1 MWLLLAAASAL
12 TLGAYEVAKKLALE
26 NNAVIPVLFFNVAI
40 GVAIFLP
47 FSLLSAYTGVLD
59 GTLVYVPQISFAAHM
74 AIFLK
79 AFLVLSSWVF
89 AYYAMKHLPIII
101 TTAIKSTQPAII
113 LIGAILIFAER
124 LNGYQWAGMI
134 VSIVALMMFSFAGKK
149 EGIVFEKNK
158 WVWCIFAATLLG
170 AVSSLWDKH
179 LVISFDKI
187 AVQVY
192 TAYYQLVLMI
202 PLIFLLWYPR
212 RKKSTPFRWRWA
224 VLWVTLF
231 LTVSDFLYFYS
242 LSLDGALVSV
252 VSTIRKAGVV
262 VPFFAGIILFKEK
275 NIKTKAVLLGFVLL
289 GMYLLYL
296 GS

>member
-113 LIGAILIFAER
+113 LIGAILVFAER

>member
-1 MWLLLAAASAL
+1 MWLILAAASAV

-26 NNAVIPVLFFNVAI
+26 NNAVIPVLFLNVAI
-40 GVAIFLP
+40 GVAVFLP
-47 FSLLSAYTGVLD
+47 FNLLSAYTELLD
-59 GTLVYVPQISFAAHM
+59 GTAVYVPQINFTAHAA
-74 AIFLK
+74 IVLK

-101 TTAIKSTQPAII
+101 TTAIKSTQPAFI
-113 LIGAILIFAER
+113 LVGAILVFAER

-134 VSIVALMMFSFAGKK
+134 VSIMALMLFSFAGKK
-149 EGIVFEKNK
+149 EGIVFGKNK
-158 WVWCIFAATLLG
+158 WIWCILGATILG

-179 LVISFDKI
+179 LVISYDKI

-192 TAYYQLVLMI
+192 TAYYQLLLMI
-202 PLIFLLWYPR
+202 PLLLLLWYPR
-212 RKKSTPFRWRWA
+212 RKNSTPFKWRRSI
-224 VLWVTLF
+224 LWVTLF

-262 VPFFAGIILFKEK
+262 VPFFAGIILFREK
-275 NIKTKAVLLGFVLL
+275 HITTKAILLGFVLL
-289 GMYLLYL
+289 GMFLLYL